1 MSAGPS
7 HLVQI
12 LLPKETGKGEPIG
25 KDWFDRFL
33 KELTDKFGG
42 ATSFV
47 RAPVRAFGTAVG
59 MQSGTISR

>member
-1 MSAGPS
+1 M
-7 HLVQI
+7 
-12 LLPKETGKGEPIG
+12 
-25 KDWFDRFL
+25 
-33 KELTDKFGG
+33 TDKFGG